1 MYPSLTIFFSILLPY
16 CTVLSAAA
24 SADCFRQEGDSYTT
38 PANHS
43 DRISIGV
50 TCSAAENKNCIVES
64 GGFVNAQSTLNINTT
79 DPVEIFDA
87 IGRAVNT
94 DFKASLYGRV
104 SNASI
109 TVGPGR
115 NGYVGFTVFLR
126 CYDGVVGDGKDCFD
140 DVPAGVSV
148 TACQPATLSGKSLDR
163 IPYFDGVSSFI
174 STDPETASKIT
185 TNPAATETNDEPVKE
200 SGAVRFG
207 QGGGALMMTTIMTV
221 VLGMGI
227 GSCWFA
233 S

>member
-1 MYPSLTIFFSILLPY
+1 M
-16 CTVLSAAA
+16 
-24 SADCFRQEGDSYTT
+24 
-38 PANHS
+38 
-43 DRISIGV
+43 

-94 DFKASLYGRV
+94 DVKASLYGRV